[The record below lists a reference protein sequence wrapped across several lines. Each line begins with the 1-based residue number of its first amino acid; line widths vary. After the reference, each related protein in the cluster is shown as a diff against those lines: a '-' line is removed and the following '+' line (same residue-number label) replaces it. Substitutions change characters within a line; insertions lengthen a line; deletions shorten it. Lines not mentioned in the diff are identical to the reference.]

1 MKLSILLTGGEAAL
15 GTVLAVRPEEV
26 ARTAAGPGSPAP
38 PAWVVRVLG
47 LRMAAQ
53 GMVEAAAG
61 KRGDAARWVRLAGAA
76 VDGTHAASM
85 VAMAAWKPA
94 YRRSALLS
102 AGVAAAFAAIGVRA
116 APEPGP
122 R

>member
-1 MKLSILLTGGEAAL
+1 MLTGGEAAL
-15 GTVLAVRPEEV
+15 GTLLAARPAAV
-26 ARTAAGPGSPAP
+26 ARAAAGPGSTAP

-53 GMVEAAAG
+53 GVVEAAAG
-61 KRGDAARWVRLAGAA
+61 NGGIPPRWMRLAGAA

-85 VAMAAWKPA
+85 VALAVWKPA

-102 AGVAAAFAAIGVRA
+102 AGAAAAFAAIGVSA